1 MMQKDSICSDPCT
14 ETRQIQ
20 YKACSTPSI
29 LTWVFY
35 FSFLSFPTLQT
46 YSRVLSSGW
55 FSKTIGYGV
64 VYGHTD
70 FISMLETS
78 YIMIAALIAG
88 DTPQQ
93 IVWHLEGAQRAGATL
108 DEVRA
113 VRNLSIEVAKFSGVQ
128 WRHSVPQV
136 EVISGLGECS

>member
-1 MMQKDSICSDPCT
+1 MPHLHNMAQQDSICSNPFM

-20 YKACSTPSI
+20 YKACSTAPT
-29 LTWVFY
+29 LTWVIY
-35 FSFLSFPTLQT
+35 FLFFQRLGLRS
-46 YSRVLSSGW
+46 LSSGW

-70 FISMLETS
+70 IISSLETS
-78 YIMIAALIAG
+78 YILIAALIAG

-93 IVWHLEGAQRAGATL
+93 ITWHLDGAQRAGATL
-108 DEVRA
+108 DEIRA
-113 VRNLSIEVAKFSGVQ
+113 VRELSIEVAKFSGVQ

-136 EVISGLGECS
+136 EVFQA

>member
-1 MMQKDSICSDPCT
+1 M
-14 ETRQIQ
+14 
-20 YKACSTPSI
+20 
-29 LTWVFY
+29 
-35 FSFLSFPTLQT
+35 
-46 YSRVLSSGW
+46 SSGW

-70 FISMLETS
+70 LISMLETS